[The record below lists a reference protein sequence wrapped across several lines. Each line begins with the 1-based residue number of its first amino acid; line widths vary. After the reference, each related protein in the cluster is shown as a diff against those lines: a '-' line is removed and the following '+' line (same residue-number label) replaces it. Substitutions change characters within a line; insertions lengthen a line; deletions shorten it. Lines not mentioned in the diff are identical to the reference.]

1 MVKTIADVVESRVC
15 QIINPFTPT
24 HYYIY
29 QSKLRNLLQNF
40 TSLPVTNPLRAMVPG
55 DIVDIYTNY
64 TKLYKLL
71 QPKLSNF
78 DDSVNKFTMVYDNII
93 EQLTTNWD
101 AVNVVFSGLIG
112 TKLLISRG
120 ILYPLS
126 PGASL

>member
-1 MVKTIADVVESRVC
+1 MSNNKSLYSHSLLHLSI
-15 QIINPFTPT
+15 QTPKPIT
-24 HYYIY
+24 KFY
-29 QSKLRNLLQNF
+29 F
-40 TSLPVTNPLRAMVPG
+40 TSCNKSFKSDGTG